1 MKRKFFLII
10 ISIFLTINML
20 TGCSLN
26 KEEKPAKE
34 EGGKLTIITT
44 LFPQYDFTREIVG
57 DRARVVLLI
66 DPGIE
71 SHTYEPTPGD
81 IIEINKANL
90 FIYTGKYMEPWAEK
104 IIESIDTSKVD
115 ILDISKNITLAKAEE
130 HEEEDHQEEKDEHHH
145 EYDPHIWTSPI
156 NAITMVN
163 NIVATLKELDP
174 NNGDYYNSN
183 GEAYINKLKEL
194 NEEFTE
200 VMEEGKRKEIIF
212 GDRFA
217 LYYLAKE
224 YNIEWKAAI
233 DSCAEDADPSP
244 KVMTELVKEI
254 KDKNIPVVYYAEM
267 SNKKVAKALCDETGA
282 KMLLFHSCHNVT
294 KEEFEEGVTYLQLM
308 KQNLEN
314 LKAGVN

>member
-1 MKRKFFLII
+1 MKRKLLLLILSVLI
-10 ISIFLTINML
+10 TMSMAA
-20 TGCSLN
+20 GCSFN
-26 KEEKPAKE
+26 KEKQASKE
-34 EGGKLTIITT
+34 EEGELTIITT
-44 LFPQYDFTREIVG
+44 LFPQYDFTKAIVG
-57 DRARVVLLI
+57 DKARVVLLI
-66 DPGIE
+66 DPGTE
-71 SHTYEPTPGD
+71 SHTYEPAPGD
-81 IIEINKANL
+81 IMEINKADL

-104 IIESIDTSKVD
+104 IIGSIDRSKVTV
-115 ILDISKNITLAKAEE
+115 LDVSKDITLAK
-130 HEEEDHQEEKDEHHH
+130 EEEHQEEEHHH

-163 NIVATLKELDP
+163 NIVEGLKEIDP
-174 NNGDYYNSN
+174 ENSAYYHSN
-183 GEAYINKLKEL
+183 GEAYVKNLKGL
-194 NEEFTE
+194 HEEFKK

-224 YNIEWKAAI
+224 YDIECKAAI

-267 SNKKVAKALCDETGA
+267 SNKKVAKTLCDETGA

-308 KQNLEN
+308 KQNLDN
-314 LKAGVN
+314 LRVGVN